1 MNNPTT
7 AELAKALW
15 RCATGEGKGC
25 ADCNVTMT
33 HNKKTGCILGC
44 AESLRLQAADRLEE
58 LEQELA
64 TLREQQRWIPV
75 TERLPEALEIVLTIC
90 VDRRKNSEIHRRIN
104 CCDAIGEWL
113 LTPPLYAVTHW
124 MPLPEP
130 PKEEH
135 HEPED

>member
-1 MNNPTT
+1 MINPTT
-7 AELAKALW
+7 AELVEYMNEHANIEEYWSRRKSA
-15 RCATGEGKGC
+15 R
-25 ADCNVTMT
+25 MY
-33 HNKKTGCILGC
+33 
-44 AESLRLQAADRLEE
+44 RLVADRLEE

-113 LTPPLYAVTHW
+113 ITPPLYAVTHW

-130 PKEEH
+130 PKEEV
-135 HEPED
+135 HESERVPRGN